1 MDNVKV
7 KSLSKA
13 LNILEC
19 FSVDKPELGITELCD
34 MLGLFKS
41 NVHNIVT
48 TFEQHGFLTK
58 NPQTSKYRLGLNIL
72 KLSNI
77 ISSNLH
83 ERDFILP
90 HIKRIANETEEMVY
104 YGILHKRL
112 LLYLDFACTSGTI
125 IEKSKMGVTAPL
137 YCTATGKAIM
147 AYLPEEELEEI
158 FQDGFHKFT
167 ERTIT
172 DKESMLIELEH
183 IRQRGYSVDTME
195 HEYGIKGVGI
205 PILNNKGYP
214 IAAISVSGPSLRFD
228 KEKIQFFAGLLK
240 EHRNAIAQQLQ

>member
-1 MDNVKV
+1 MENVKV

-13 LNILEC
+13 LNVLEC
-19 FSVDKPELGITELCD
+19 FSVDKPELGITELCS

-58 NPQTSKYRLGLNIL
+58 NPLTSKYKLGLNIL

-90 HIKRIANETEEMVY
+90 HIKKIANETDEMVY

-147 AYLPEEELEEI
+147 AYLPEIELDEI
-158 FQDGFHKFT
+158 FRDGFHKFT

-172 DKESMLIELEH
+172 DKDSMIVELDN
-183 IRQRGYSVDTME
+183 IRNRGYSIDNME
-195 HEYGIKGVGI
+195 HEYGIKGIGI
-205 PILNNKGYP
+205 PILNSKGYP
-214 IAAISVSGPSLRFD
+214 IAAISISGPSLRFD
-228 KEKIQFFAGLLK
+228 DNRIKFFAGLLA
-240 EHRNAIAQQLQ
+240 EHKKAIARQLQ